1 MFKVNNKNTR
11 TTSLNVSVVNFEQ
24 VSSINYFVRFC
35 FLNRFLVFSGGK
47 ENINRDEMG
56 LKRLERTLPNAFKKL

>member
-1 MFKVNNKNTR
+1 MFLLSTLNKLAQLTILFVFV
-11 TTSLNVSVVNFEQ
+11 SLT
-24 VSSINYFVRFC
+24 
-35 FLNRFLVFSGGK
+35 VFWCSQGGK